1 MLVQIRT
8 IIADALRIDAEVN
21 GFLKCCTNHGKIV
34 KKITPSR
41 FMEREQGQPLLV
53 IVIEYEEKN

>member
-21 GFLKCCTNHGKIV
+21 GFWKYCTNHGKIV
-34 KKITPSR
+34 KKIIPSR